1 MDPDIDPRPN
11 LYSIGSSVSPEVMQ
25 RYGEWLERKSLGVAE
40 AAELFGVGRAELDEV
55 LAERA
60 PMTAD
65 LALRMQAA
73 GGMPAIICHVVR
85 SRVSQRT
92 GTLPV
97 GRCTPNL
104 AEP

>member
-11 LYSIGSSVSPEVMQ
+11 LYSIGSSVSPGVMQ
-25 RYGEWLERKSLGVAE
+25 RYGEWLERKSL
-40 AAELFGVGRAELDEV
+40 GVGRAELDEV